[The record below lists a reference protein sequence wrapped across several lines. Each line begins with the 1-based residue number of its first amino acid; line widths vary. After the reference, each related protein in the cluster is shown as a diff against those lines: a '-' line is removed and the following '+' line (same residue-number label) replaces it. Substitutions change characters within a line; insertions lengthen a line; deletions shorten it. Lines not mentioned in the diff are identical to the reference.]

1 MIEYCFLY
9 LSFILVKPNGQK
21 SRCQLSDKWG
31 RCGLCHM
38 WGHHPNTS
46 GKMTQTESGIDHER
60 CLAVSPT
67 ACERHQYADATC
79 ENYSSGATLDGTAR
93 TGRAVLSI
101 LSHFKSGT
109 NQSEICGRRRLRQF
123 YLRGWMLV
131 TPLTENS
138 DKLSST
144 QQQGGVTVLPWQGGS
159 KMPRA
164 PRAAADLFV
173 RHCDVASIE
182 RVSCSSF
189 FQSEK
194 LWSFKPRRSSWSCR
208 RIFRLK
214 GIIYMWLKS
223 KLINLNNIIIL
234 YYI

>member
-144 QQQGGVTVLPWQGGS
+144 QQQGGDSASVTRWIEDATSSTCCCWPVCSSLWCGKHRTCIMFFVLPVGE
-159 KMPRA
+159 A
-164 PRAAADLFV
+164 
-173 RHCDVASIE
+173 
-182 RVSCSSF
+182 
-189 FQSEK
+189 
-194 LWSFKPRRSSWSCR
+194 
-208 RIFRLK
+208 LK
-214 GIIYMWLKS
+214 F
-223 KLINLNNIIIL
+223 
-234 YYI
+234 